1 MIKCYFII
9 GAAESGKTT
18 FGKELAKCIGGQC
31 WDTSSEILLQYSI
44 MTGHALTGLNKNQ
57 YRSEL
62 VQIGNIICSRNPA
75 RLVEMIINVAH
86 KGPLVI
92 CGVRRQNE
100 YAAAIE
106 LARKRGYH
114 PVTILINRPLGI
126 KSDNFDLYQ
135 VEADFEVE
143 NCSTLDYLKRLAPS
157 VAIAAAL

>member
-1 MIKCYFII
+1 MNKCYFII

-18 FGKELAKCIGGQC
+18 FGKELAKCIGGC
-31 WDTSSEILLQYSI
+31 CHDTSSEILDQY
-44 MTGHALTGLNKNQ
+44 ARLTGYALDSYEKPI
-57 YRSEL
+57 YRDVL
-62 VQIGNIICSRNPA
+62 VQIGNVICSRDPA
-75 RLVEMIINVAH
+75 RLVEMIINITPP
-86 KGPLVI
+86 GPLVI

-100 YAAAIE
+100 YAAGIE
-106 LARKRGYH
+106 LARRRGYH